1 VLGNQQFET
10 EPRRGGTNLKRTM
23 QAKKHNGSSTE
34 AALELDHELPPAEND
49 DERLPPS
56 TVADAAEPQSEI
68 EKLRAER
75 AAYLDR
81 AARIQAEFENFRKRN
96 AKAQEEYREYALADA
111 LQALLPIL
119 DSLDNALKTNAAS
132 LEDFHSGIELIDKQ
146 FHDAL
151 AKLGVQPITTEGQ
164 PFDPNLHQAIQLVD
178 TDEAEDNH
186 VLDELQRGYKLK
198 DRLLRPAMVRVARNP
213 RK

>member
-1 VLGNQQFET
+1 
-10 EPRRGGTNLKRTM
+10 M
-23 QAKKHNGSSTE
+23 QAKKHNGSSTD

-49 DERLPPS
+49 DERAPQS
-56 TVADAAEPQSEI
+56 ATSDADTAEPQSEI

-96 AKAQEEYREYALADA
+96 AKAQEEYRDYALADA
-111 LQALLPIL
+111 LKTLLPIL
-119 DSLDNALKTNAAS
+119 DSLDNALKTKAAS

-146 FHDAL
+146 FHDVL
-151 AKLGVQPITTEGQ
+151 VKLGVEPIVTEGAA
-164 PFDPNLHQAIQLVD
+164 FDPNVHQAIQMVD

-186 VLDELQRGYKLK
+186 VIDELQRGYTLK

-213 RK
+213 K

>member
-1 VLGNQQFET
+1 
-10 EPRRGGTNLKRTM
+10 M
-23 QAKKHNGSSTE
+23 QAKKNNGSSTE
-34 AALELDHELPPAEND
+34 LELDHELPPAENG
-49 DERLPPS
+49 DEPAPQAS
-56 TVADAAEPQSEI
+56 APAPEPQSEL
-68 EKLRAER
+68 EQVKAER

-96 AKAQEEYREYALADA
+96 AKAQQEYREYAVADA
-111 LQALLPIL
+111 LKVLLPIL
-119 DSLDNALKTNAAS
+119 DSMDNALKTKAAS

-151 AKLGVQPITTEGQ
+151 ARLGVQPVAAEGE
-164 PFDPNLHQAIQLVD
+164 PFDPNVHQAIQMVD

-186 VLDELQRGYKLK
+186 VLQELQRGYKLK

-213 RK
+213 KRG